1 MKHLPLFVIL
11 SLVLH
16 IALFG
21 VIMTGLSKRSRPAY
35 EVYEVAIVSSPT
47 PHQGSEAPGRPVSSP
62 EAATVAGFGKIS
74 KEAVKEKSPSFKPID
89 LESKRM
95 GSKSKAVQ
103 PPGPEVSSS
112 PWAAEEGTSAAG
124 RAEAIG
130 EAVKM
135 QVWVTNVIARFRD
148 VWRPPQG
155 VPLKKDLQATLNI
168 RVSRTGEILSSQVL
182 VSSRN
187 MPYDKSVE
195 FALNKI
201 KRLPI
206 PPIGDK
212 PYEDFQITFV
222 PPSGY

>member
-1 MKHLPLFVIL
+1 MRRLPFFVIL
-11 SLVLH
+11 SLLLH
-16 IALFG
+16 VTLFG
-21 VIMTGLSKRSRPAY
+21 VIMASLTKRPRPAY
-35 EVYEVAIVSSPT
+35 DVYEVAIVSSPAQRT
-47 PHQGSEAPGRPVSSP
+47 GVEAPGGSSRPPVSGR
-62 EAATVAGFGKIS
+62 VAGFGKIA
-74 KEAVKEKSPSFKPID
+74 KEAVTEKAPSFKPID

-95 GSKSKAVQ
+95 GSKSRAALS
-103 PPGPEVSSS
+103 ERMDLSSS
-112 PWAAEEGTSAAG
+112 PWASEEGTPVSG

-135 QVWVTNVIARFRD
+135 QVWVTSVIARFRD

-168 RVSRTGEILSSQVL
+168 RVSRTGDILSSQVL

-201 KRLPI
+201 KRLPV

>member
-16 IALFG
+16 LALFG
-21 VIMTGLSKRSRPAY
+21 IIMTGLSKRSRPAY
-35 EVYEVAIVSSPT
+35 EVYEVAIVSSPVSS
-47 PHQGSEAPGRPVSSP
+47 GSEAPSRPSSAP
-62 EAATVAGFGKIS
+62 VTEPVAGFGKIT
-74 KEAVKEKSPSFKPID
+74 KETVKEKSPSFKPID

-95 GSKSKAVQ
+95 GSKSKVAQSQV
-103 PPGPEVSSS
+103 PEASPS
-112 PWAAEEGTSAAG
+112 PWATEEGTAAAG

-201 KRLPI
+201 KRLPV
-206 PPIGDK
+206 PPIGEK

>member
-1 MKHLPLFVIL
+1 MKHLPLFVII

-16 IALFG
+16 LVLFG
-21 VIMTGLSKRSRPAY
+21 AIMTGLSKRSHPAY

-47 PHQGSEAPGRPVSSP
+47 ASRPETPSRPSSAPVTEP
-62 EAATVAGFGKIS
+62 VAGFGKIA
-74 KEAVKEKSPSFKPID
+74 KEAVREKAPSFKPID
-89 LESKRM
+89 LESKRT
-95 GSKSKAVQ
+95 GSKSKASQ
-103 PPGPEVSSS
+103 PEVAPS
-112 PWAAEEGTSAAG
+112 PWAAEEETSVAG

-187 MPYDKSVE
+187 IPYDKSVE

-201 KRLPI
+201 KRLPV

>member
-1 MKHLPLFVIL
+1 MKHLSPFVIV
-11 SLVLH
+11 SVVLH
-16 IALFG
+16 LVLFG

-47 PHQGSEAPGRPVSSP
+47 APGAEAPSRPRSAPVTEP
-62 EAATVAGFGKIS
+62 VAGFGKIT
-74 KEAVKEKSPSFKPID
+74 KETVKEKSPSFKPID
-89 LESKRM
+89 LESKRT
-95 GSKSKAVQ
+95 GSKSKASQ
-103 PPGPEVSSS
+103 PEVTPG
-112 PWAAEEGTSAAG
+112 PWAAEEATTATG

-201 KRLPI
+201 KRLPV